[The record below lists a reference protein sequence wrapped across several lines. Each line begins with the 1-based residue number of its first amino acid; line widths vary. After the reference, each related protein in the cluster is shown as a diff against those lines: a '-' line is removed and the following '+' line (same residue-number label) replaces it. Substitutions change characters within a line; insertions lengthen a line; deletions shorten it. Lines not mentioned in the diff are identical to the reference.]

1 MRNAEIRHVNGRAS
15 YALPSAAGLNEH
27 LVFLLNAIH
36 TLWFVTCNKIH

>member
-1 MRNAEIRHVNGRAS
+1 MPNAEICHVNGRAS

-36 TLWFVTCNKIH
+36 TAWFVTCNEIY